1 MILLLPCALAWSQ
14 QQQQPPATL
23 TLEQAISIA
32 RANNPRLSLERIT
45 ALIGDEVT
53 TEVKSGLFP
62 TVTANATAAGAL
74 TDSRLAAAGALNN
87 PIIFNRLAA
96 GVSVSQLISDFGR
109 TASLVQGSRLRSQSQ
124 QESVQAIQ
132 ALLTLAVHRAYFGT
146 LRANNVQR
154 VAEQTVQSRSVV
166 LEQVSALA
174 KSGLKSTLDVGFAEV
189 NLSEAKLAI
198 LAAQNDSKLQLADLS
213 MTMGYNRPRDFTLQE
228 TPEFA
233 DKLKQPPPQAEVLIA
248 ESMKTRPDVL
258 ALRLERDSAAKVA
271 LAEAKLKMPTLSAL
285 ASAGVAPVHDDRLNN
300 RYAAAGINLS
310 IPVFN
315 GDLFNARRRE
325 ADLRVQAYDQ
335 RLRDLENQIA
345 REITSAVLGA
355 QTAYERLDLTAKLL
369 EQATLTASLA
379 RERYNLGLSSIVEL
393 SQAEL
398 NQTAAEI
405 RATAARYDYL
415 LQLSIVDY
423 QAGRLR

>member
-1 MILLLPCALAWSQ
+1 MILLLPCALAWS

-146 LRANNVQR
+146 LRANSVQR

-174 KSGLKSTLDVGFAEV
+174 KSGLKSTLDLGFAEV

-228 TPEFA
+228 APEFSE
-233 DKLKQPPPQAEVLIA
+233 KIKQPPPQAEALIA

-258 ALRLERDSAAKVA
+258 SLRLERDSAAKVA
-271 LAEAKLKMPTLSAL
+271 LAETKLKMPTLSAL
-285 ASAGVAPVHDDRLNN
+285 ASVGVAPVHDDRLNN

>member
-1 MILLLPCALAWSQ
+1 MILVLPCALAWSQ

-32 RANNPRLSLERIT
+32 RANNPRLSLERIA

-62 TVTANATAAGAL
+62 TITANATAAGAL
-74 TDSRLAAAGALNN
+74 TDSRLAAGALNN

-146 LRANNVQR
+146 LRANSVQR

-166 LEQVSALA
+166 LEQVGALA

-233 DKLKQPPPQAEVLIA
+233 EKIKQPPPQAEALIA

-258 ALRLERDSAAKVA
+258 ALRLERDAAAKVA

-285 ASAGVAPVHDDRLNN
+285 ASVGVAPVHDDRLQN

-369 EQATLTASLA
+369 EQATITASLA